1 MVSTRM
7 LLAAAA
13 AAILHQ
19 AAAAIPLECRAA
31 SDAPNWATYHVMN
44 AVTLPNATHH
54 QGDDCIGAPGLCVEH
69 LNDANAIFEY
79 RGIYHA
85 MNQGGFKVN
94 GTGMVNW
101 THAVSNDLVRWFRV
115 KDAVAHDR
123 QGACDGTVS
132 FPGGVFGTAPVLM
145 YGPDCADP
153 DGFPH
158 AAGAV
163 AAGGVA
169 SSSSPSPSPLGDFPR
184 VGVALPADPT
194 SPHLLDWVKG
204 PTNVSFSNGS
214 TPSEP
219 CSFPGK
225 VWRSSSGGS
234 SSRSS
239 SSGGGAEQPNTTTWN
254 MLCSPHWTGNWGS
267 SWARYTSTDPALQTW
282 TLADAQ
288 FITHDDGPST
298 PPGWHVDAASGA
310 MFNAIPNADV
320 AGGGPTHLI
329 NGNTGQAFWVG
340 KYDAVAE
347 KFRIGGGDALH
358 WIDIGGGGDGFSG
371 GAAHWA
377 ATSNSFGERPVGADN
392 RLLWVAWVSSMGRGN
407 ADVLSLVRT
416 ISWDRTAHALISY
429 PVPEYAAL
437 RNATFLSG
445 VDLGTLAP
453 GATKTLD
460 AVPAAAGGALDLLMS
475 FDLSALPAGDGASHF
490 GVALRAPAVAPGGN
504 VSDTLAVAAQNVWF
518 VVSAADPASGA
529 RNVTVAGVMNGPGP
543 PAAPKPNPCNRGVC
557 PDNTTRL
564 FPGEMLDVRVLV
576 DRPVTE
582 VFVLGGR
589 VAFVHQDNTFDAR
602 KTSVHVYNSGESAF
616 VRASNVSVFGMGC
629 GWRDDLPQPR
639 EGAQ

>member
-1 MVSTRM
+1 MARRS
-7 LLAAAA
+7 LSLAAAA
-13 AAILHQ
+13 AVILQQAQ
-19 AAAAIPLECRAA
+19 AAVPLECRAA
-31 SDAPNWATYHVMN
+31 SDAPNWATYHLMN
-44 AVTLPNATHH
+44 AVTWPNATAPGT
-54 QGDDCIGAPGLCVEH
+54 GDCSGAPGLCVEH

-79 RGIYHA
+79 RGVYHA
-85 MNQGGFKVN
+85 MNQGGFRVN

-115 KDAVAHDR
+115 RDAVAHGR

-132 FPGGVFGTAPVLM
+132 FPGGVFGTSPVLM

-158 AAGAV
+158 AT
-163 AAGGVA
+163 GGVA
-169 SSSSPSPSPLGDFPR
+169 SSSSPQLGDYPR
-184 VGVALPADPT
+184 VGVALPADPA

-214 TPSEP
+214 APSEP

-225 VWRSSSGGS
+225 VWRSSSGG
-234 SSRSS
+234 
-239 SSGGGAEQPNTTTWN
+239 GGGGGGGSREPTTWN
-254 MLCSPHWTGNWGS
+254 MLCSPHWTGNWGG
-267 SWARYTSTDPALQTW
+267 SWARYTSTDAALQTW
-282 TLADAQ
+282 TLADAH
-288 FITHDDGPST
+288 FVTHDGGNST

-329 NGNTGQAFWVG
+329 NGVTGQAFWVG

-358 WIDIGGGGDGFSG
+358 WIDIGGGGGAFSG

-377 ATSNSFGERPVGADN
+377 ATSNSFGERPAGADN

-416 ISWDRTAHALISY
+416 ISWDRTARALISY
-429 PVPEYAAL
+429 PVPEYAEL

-453 GATKTLD
+453 GATKTLG

-490 GVALRAPAVAPGGN
+490 GVALRAPAVAPGQNASGA
-504 VSDTLAVAAQNVWF
+504 LAGAAQNVWF
-518 VVSAADPASGA
+518 VVSAADPASGV

-543 PAAPKPNPCNRGVC
+543 PAAPKPYPCHRNVC
-557 PDNTTRL
+557 PSNTTQL
-564 FPGEMLDVRVLV
+564 FPGETLDVRVLV

-589 VAFVHQDNTFDAR
+589 VAFVHQDNTFDAS
-602 KTSVHVYNSGESAF
+602 KTSVHVYNGGESAVS
-616 VRASNVSVFGMGC
+616 VRSLSVFGMGC

-639 EGAQ
+639 GPRE